1 MCRCAAATGTR
12 PWPKQP
18 GADKERPRQSGQNVF
33 HIVEARLRAG
43 CEPCR
48 AQRATRENRPIRRP
62 VGNLDP
68 FGITIENDRMLA
80 GDIAAAQHCKADI
93 AGAACACLSLA
104 DHVGDIVELY
114 AAATGRRLAKRQRGA
129 GRRIDLV
136 VMVGLQNLDIPSID
150 KLRGNLLDQL
160 AEKGDADGCV
170 RAIDKRDAVRRRA
183 QRRLVLIGQA
193 GRADDER
200 GVA

>member
-1 MCRCAAATGTR
+1 MFA
-12 PWPKQP
+12 
-18 GADKERPRQSGQNVF
+18 GA
-33 HIVEARLRAG
+33 
-43 CEPCR
+43 
-48 AQRATRENRPIRRP
+48 
-62 VGNLDP
+62 
-68 FGITIENDRMLA
+68 
-80 GDIAAAQHCKADI
+80 IAAAQHCKADI
-93 AGAACACLSLA
+93 ASAACACLSLA

-136 VMVGLQNLDIPSID
+136 VMVGLQNLDIPSIE

-170 RAIDKRDAVRRRA
+170 RAIDKRDAIRRRA

-200 GVA
+200 CVA

>member
-1 MCRCAAATGTR
+1 
-12 PWPKQP
+12 
-18 GADKERPRQSGQNVF
+18 
-33 HIVEARLRAG
+33 
-43 CEPCR
+43 
-48 AQRATRENRPIRRP
+48 
-62 VGNLDP
+62 
-68 FGITIENDRMLA
+68 MLA

-160 AEKGDADGCV
+160 AKKGDADGCV
-170 RAIDKRDAVRRRA
+170 RAIDKRDAVCRRT
-183 QRRLVLIGQA
+183 QRCLVLIGQA
-193 GRADDER
+193 GRANDER
-200 GVA
+200 CIA